1 MRLRSRN
8 GPARSPGPAS
18 SRGQRPPRPSAPA
31 DDHGQ
36 SCPAAPAAPPARAA
50 THPPRTCPRRAT
62 ATSAYPPPGSTPD
75 RPYGSPASAEPGT
88 PKSFAP
94 SAPATKPERPSDPLG
109 TRPQSQSN
117 RAASAPPLVQ
127 RPHQLVRVTDRRS
140 TRPLLPDLANRRT
153 PGSLRDRPRPTPQIR
168 KHLRVLQQRLSTSRI
183 DLHSETHPT
192 TRFNEIRPPG
202 LNPNGPNV

>member
-1 MRLRSRN
+1 
-8 GPARSPGPAS
+8 
-18 SRGQRPPRPSAPA
+18 
-31 DDHGQ
+31 
-36 SCPAAPAAPPARAA
+36 
-50 THPPRTCPRRAT
+50 
-62 ATSAYPPPGSTPD
+62 
-75 RPYGSPASAEPGT
+75 EPGT

-192 TRFNEIRPPG
+192 TPRRARQPT
-202 LNPNGPNV
+202 NPRAPARSPSPDAANPQAPSGPATAPQHQHN